1 MTVRRR
7 DVLILGGIVTA
18 IYGLRALPWEG
29 LTGRSLS
36 YVEIED
42 VPPFRRLKSMGQTST
57 ATASVA
63 LIGLDAPS
71 DDAEARHARVE
82 AMRAAACPALFG
94 TDLPTDV
101 VPIAYFSEF
110 RCPFCRALEKDLD
123 KLLADDPA
131 VYRLGQHE
139 LPIFGPASE
148 LAARASVAAARQGR
162 QQDLRHRFMR
172 TPLVA
177 EESSVLRVASDLG
190 LDVEQL
196 AKDMASPEVQAELDQ
211 TRALADLFGFM
222 GTPGLV
228 IGRTVLNGAI
238 PISVL
243 RQITKDEK
251 TLPLPVC

>member
-42 VPPFRRLKSMGQTST
+42 VPPFRRLKSEGKTSS
-57 ATASVA
+57 ASVA
-63 LIGLDAPS
+63 LIGIDGPS
-71 DDAEARHARVE
+71 DDAEVRRARME
-82 AMRAAACPALFG
+82 ALRPDPCPALFG
-94 TDLPTDV
+94 SALTSNA

-110 RCPFCRALEKDLD
+110 RCPFCRALEQDLD
-123 KLLADDPA
+123 NLMADNPA
-131 VYRLGQHE
+131 TYHLVQHE

-162 QQDLRHRFMR
+162 QQDLRRRFMR

-177 EESSVLRVASDLG
+177 DTSSVLSVASGLG

-196 AKDMASPEVQAELDQ
+196 AKDMASPEIQAELDQ
-211 TRALADLFGFM
+211 TRALADLFGFI

-238 PISVL
+238 PVSVL
-243 RQITKDEK
+243 RQVAEDEE

>member
-1 MTVRRR
+1 MTIRRR
-7 DVLILGGIVTA
+7 DVFVLGGIVTA
-18 IYGLRALPWEG
+18 IYGLRALPWEQ
-29 LTGRSLS
+29 LTGRGLT

-42 VPPFRRLKSMGQTST
+42 VPPFRRLKSEGQTSS
-57 ATASVA
+57 ASVA
-63 LIGLDAPS
+63 LIGLDGPS
-71 DDAEARHARVE
+71 DDAEARHARME
-82 AMRAAACPALFG
+82 AMRADPCPALFG
-94 TDLPTDV
+94 TDLPTGV

-110 RCPFCRALEKDLD
+110 RCPFCRALEQDLD

-131 VYRLGQHE
+131 AYRMVQHE

-162 QQDLRHRFMR
+162 QQDLRRRFMR

-177 EESSVLRVASDLG
+177 NESSILRVASDLG
-190 LDVEQL
+190 LNVEQL
-196 AKDMASPEVQAELDQ
+196 AIDMASPEIQAELDQ
-211 TRALADLFGFM
+211 TRALADLFGFL

-238 PISVL
+238 PVSVL
-243 RQITKDEK
+243 RQIAKDVE